1 MINYCIIHKCE
12 DKSVVL
18 VDFFDTVM
26 FRHIHSHQMMGNW
39 AKALVRKYP
48 ELDEK
53 KLVEYTGYCKSTAY
67 RLNLRKDWVCA
78 HVGTSKRV
86 L

>member
-53 KLVEYTGYCKSTAY
+53 KLVEYRNRGIS
-67 RLNLRKDWVCA
+67 NWGGG
-78 HVGTSKRV
+78 GTSV
-86 L
+86 QLNTMIC